1 MLGHPEQI
9 TITTSEKPQQM
20 AIIPTL
26 SPFLWPRLG
35 LVKDMKTANR
45 IRAWH
50 IGKERLNGLRVN
62 WRKFRLKLLPLRWP
76 CLGLHRFT
84 VVLRIIHPQT
94 NIKTYQGMDGQERLL
109 VAKKL
114 AVATRTTEWKSETSL
129 KRFIH
134 QLLLLL

>member
-1 MLGHPEQI
+1 METTAAMRGHPER
-9 TITTSEKPQQM
+9 TMTTGLEKPQQM

-62 WRKFRLKLLPLRWP
+62 WQKSRLKLRRLRWLY
-76 CLGLHRFT
+76 LGLHKFMGSLQIT
-84 VVLRIIHPQT
+84 PQQT
-94 NIKTYQGMDGQERLL
+94 NTKMFRKMVGREQLS
-109 VAKKL
+109 
-114 AVATRTTEWKSETSL
+114 AVKNRAEGPRTTE
-129 KRFIH
+129 
-134 QLLLLL
+134 